1 MIHSSKQISQT
12 VTHLNCKRPYVIG
25 SDWPYLTSTTRLF
38 RLQAHL
44 DGTLLYSNNEIM
56 IILYDESREL
66 RTIVVPEYTHTSYGF
81 ATRIRYKRE
90 VGSFKKDDIIYEY
103 DNFIDGIP
111 SFGYNINTAF
121 FSFFGYNFEDCIVIS
136 ESLSKKLRSQ
146 KIEKV
151 VIPIYVYTLF
161 KELYQDSKYRFIP
174 EVNQYIDKNI
184 IAITASPKNGST
196 ASNKIKSA
204 LRSFYIYDF
213 ASIVNDEMNFNNKS
227 IVSKL
232 FNAKVRDIKIHSISN
247 QLLIDRNLQQ
257 KIELLKTEYISKIS
271 TIAKDISSILGPDF
285 TKTIMARHYFLK
297 NPKNE
302 LTEINNLNDLCY
314 LIEIELVKDEE
325 TKIGDKLSNRYAG
338 KGVIGLIIPDEL
350 RPYNNI
356 TKEPIDL
363 ILGPTSIYS
372 RSNFSTVLEGLIAK
386 TIKHCEKEIIDKY
399 NPEFTFSTLIKI
411 SEISKILNNHKY
423 AKEIIELAY
432 LIKTDHE
439 VNKEFINSILNGGMY
454 FEVPN
459 FCNINIYE
467 LQQYIKTTFD
477 ISTND
482 SIVMRKETFSY
493 IKNMLNLENIE
504 LPTENIV
511 YNNIFNSPM
520 YILKLQQLAAGKF
533 SARDV
538 GGYSVASK
546 QPTEDSYKQNRG
558 SHIGSMEFDA
568 LIAHNN
574 LNTIREFHTVKSDSI
589 DMKSS
594 LIESIL
600 STGQYQVP
608 DYKTESYT
616 KLIIDSLMSF
626 LSEN

>member
-1 MIHSSKQISQT
+1 MASKQISQT

-25 SDWPYLTSTTRLF
+25 SDWSYLTSTTRLF
-38 RLQAHL
+38 RFQAPS
-44 DGTLLYSNNEIM
+44 DGTVLYSNNEI
-56 IILYDESREL
+56 IIIVLDETRDL
-66 RTIVVPEYTHTSYGF
+66 RTFSVPEYIHTSYGF
-81 ATRIRYKRE
+81 ATRIRYKCP
-90 VGSFKKDDIIYEY
+90 VGNFRKDDIIYEY

-111 SFGYNINTAF
+111 SFGYNINTAY

-146 KIEKV
+146 KIEKIT
-151 VIPIYVYTLF
+151 IPIYVHTLF
-161 KELYQDSKYRFIP
+161 KDMYQDSKYGFIP
-174 EVNQYIDKNI
+174 EINQYINKNV
-184 IAITASPKNGST
+184 IAISASPKNGST
-196 ASNKIKSA
+196 SSSKIKSA
-204 LRSFYIYDF
+204 LRSFNIYDF
-213 ASIVNDEMNFNNKS
+213 ASIINDEMNFNNKL
-227 IVSKL
+227 IVSKI
-232 FNAKVRDIKIHSISN
+232 FGAKVRDIKIHSISK
-247 QLLIDRNLQQ
+247 QLLIDKKLQQ
-257 KIELLKTEYISKIS
+257 KIEVLKNEYITKIAS
-271 TIAKDISSILGPDF
+271 IAKDVSSILGPEF
-285 TKTIMARHYFLK
+285 AKITISNHYLLN

-302 LTEINNLNDLCY
+302 LSDLNDLNDLCY
-314 LIEIELVKDEE
+314 LIEIELIKDEE

-350 RPYNNI
+350 RPYNNH

-363 ILGPTSIYS
+363 ILGPMSIYG

-386 TIKHCEKEIIDKY
+386 TINFCEKEIIDKY
-399 NPEFTFSTLIKI
+399 NPEFTFSTLLKI

-423 AKEIIELAY
+423 AKEITNLAY
-432 LIKTDHE
+432 LIKSDHE
-439 VNKEFINSILNGGMY
+439 VHREFISSILNGGMY

-482 SIVMRKETFSY
+482 SIVLKEELFSFM
-493 IKNMLNLENIE
+493 IDKLKLENIE
-504 LPTENIV
+504 PPTENIV

-546 QPTEDSYKQNRG
+546 QPTEDLYKQNRG

-589 DMKSS
+589 DMKAS
-594 LIESIL
+594 LIENIL